1 MPKDIT
7 YIQIIYII
15 LYIFISK
22 SYGKHIKVLKLAKI
36 SKVLEVNNCNSE
48 KLFQALYTPAFWEA
62 INPAKKMEAKFIS
75 PNVLHTKVY
84 DEIDLVKIPIEMEGE
99 LILSDKGEDGAKG
112 RLIEFNVRNNK
123 DIRKLEGRIRLKPLS
138 PTKSKIG
145 VFIDTFSLTSE
156 FLNLLGGGADLILQ
170 RKISEMLRNIEKICK
185 IKDLQDFL

>member
-1 MPKDIT
+1 MV
-7 YIQIIYII
+7 
-15 LYIFISK
+15 SGGK
-22 SYGKHIKVLKLAKI
+22 SLIKV
-36 SKVLEVNNCNSE
+36 SDDGSG
-48 KLFQALYTPAFWEA
+48 
-62 INPAKKMEAKFIS
+62 IS
-75 PNVLHTKVY
+75 PDDIEVAFRKHTTRKIVSIDDVYSLHTFGFRGEALASIASVSRMEVISNTY
-84 DEIDLVKIPIEMEGE
+84 DEA
-99 LILSDKGEDGAKG
+99 GEDEGKG
-112 RLIEFNVRNNK
+112 RLIEINVRNNK